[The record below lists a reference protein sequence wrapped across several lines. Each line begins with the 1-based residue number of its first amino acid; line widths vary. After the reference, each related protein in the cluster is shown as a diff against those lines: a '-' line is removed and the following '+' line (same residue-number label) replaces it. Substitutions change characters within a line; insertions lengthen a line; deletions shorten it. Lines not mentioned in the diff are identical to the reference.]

1 VGWAR
6 RQGDWKMKPCPKG
19 IGGVAEMEYFQRTT
33 NEKDNVIKL
42 NQVAYLCTLKVSLK
56 SKACQTVCKM
66 TLISYALKYYI
77 VLKIYPPEA
86 RHMTAFDQF
95 KMMSLH
101 FLQ

>member
-1 VGWAR
+1 
-6 RQGDWKMKPCPKG
+6 MKSCPKG
-19 IGGVAEMEYFQRTT
+19 IGGVAEMKYFQSTA

-42 NQVAYLCTLKVSLK
+42 NQVAYLYTLKVSLK

-66 TLISYALKYYI
+66 TLILYALKYYV

-86 RHMTAFDQF
+86 SHMAAFDQF
-95 KMMSLH
+95 RMMSLY